1 MNTDNFFFF
10 LRDRFILLE
19 NGYGQIVGRIKDT
32 INRGG
37 ENIEPVDIENVL
49 AAHPDVESVQVSS

>member
-1 MNTDNFFFF
+1 M
-10 LRDRFILLE
+10 LE

-49 AAHPDVESVQVSS
+49 AAHPDVQSVQVSHSTNMSVINTIE